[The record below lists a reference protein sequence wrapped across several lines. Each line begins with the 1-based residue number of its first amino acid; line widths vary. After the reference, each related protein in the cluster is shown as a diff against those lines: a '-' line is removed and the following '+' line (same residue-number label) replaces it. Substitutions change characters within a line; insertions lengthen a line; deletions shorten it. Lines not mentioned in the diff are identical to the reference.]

1 MTKDRKKMLALFV
14 LVLVAGVVIGIF
26 ATNGYQAVEK
36 QQEKKKQEK
45 ADADYVA
52 EECVKLGKYKGL
64 EVSLIP
70 TEEDIQIE
78 VDSLLEEHTEYEQK
92 KGIAEEYDMVYAEF
106 DGYVDGK
113 KQESTC
119 GKELISIGSGEWLPG
134 FEEAFIGVKTGTKI
148 EFSVKVPEGQYGDDA
163 LDGKTVTF
171 KAKLLYICGDS
182 IIPEYNDEFVEAI
195 SKYKT
200 VEEYNEYLAEKI
212 EKDYEE
218 DKLELA
224 WSEVY
229 DNSKVTHYPEPLLK
243 SAQTEVL
250 NGYYDMAD
258 IYGVSHD
265 EIFQQF
271 GCDDEEDFKETQL
284 EELAQDTAKDTLVAE
299 AIANKEG
306 ISYTEQEYNDV
317 VKDEYEYNSDTY
329 DSKKEYEKDNR
340 EYLERT
346 VLMNAVKKWLG
357 ENTTFITSKDKK
369 QSGD

>member
-1 MTKDRKKMLALFV
+1 M
-14 LVLVAGVVIGIF
+14 
-26 ATNGYQAVEK
+26 
-36 QQEKKKQEK
+36 
-45 ADADYVA
+45 
-52 EECVKLGKYKGL
+52 
-64 EVSLIP
+64 
-70 TEEDIQIE
+70 
-78 VDSLLEEHTEYEQK
+78 
-92 KGIAEEYDMVYAEF
+92 
-106 DGYVDGK
+106 
-113 KQESTC
+113 
-119 GKELISIGSGEWLPG
+119 
-134 FEEAFIGVKTGTKI
+134 
-148 EFSVKVPEGQYGDDA
+148 PEGQYGDDE
-163 LDGKTVTF
+163 LDGKTITF

-195 SKYKT
+195 SEYKT
-200 VEEYNEYLAEKI
+200 VEEYNEYLAKKI
-212 EKDYEE
+212 EKDYKE

-229 DNSKVTHYPEPLLK
+229 DSSEVTHYPEPLLK

-317 VKDEYEYNSDTY
+317 VKDEYEYNTDTY
-329 DSKKEYEKDNR
+329 DSKKEYEKDNK
-340 EYLERT
+340 EYLERIA
-346 VLMNAVKKWLG
+346 LMNVVKEWLG

-369 QSGD
+369 